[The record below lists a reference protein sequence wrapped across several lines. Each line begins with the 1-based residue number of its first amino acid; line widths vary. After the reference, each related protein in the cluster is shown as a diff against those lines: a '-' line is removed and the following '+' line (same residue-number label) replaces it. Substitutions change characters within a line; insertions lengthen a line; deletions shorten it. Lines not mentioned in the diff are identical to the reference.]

1 MKKVLVTGAA
11 GSIGSLVIKYL
22 LSEGKYE
29 ITAIDLK
36 NKNTFQILRKYRRR
50 INIIYGDI
58 ADPILVDA
66 LVKDHDYI
74 IHLAGVLPPLAN
86 IKKEL
91 TELVDYKATENIV
104 RAIEFYNKNCEL
116 LYASSTS
123 VYEIGKDEVSISSK
137 LTQNELDYYSNSKVN
152 IEKMISKNIKNY
164 IIFRLPLVLSDLSK
178 NEFLYNGIRSE
189 NVEVITA
196 EDAAYAFV
204 KALDNITLLNGKKY
218 NLAGG
223 ESCRTTYNEILIN
236 ILKYYGISWKFIK
249 SRLFNIK
256 EFHGFI
262 YKDSDK
268 LDNIL
273 HFRND
278 SMSSYFMRQKRKY
291 KNRSFNIFVSKPL
304 LMLLEKKEAKK

>member
-11 GSIGSLVIKYL
+11 GSIGALVIKYL

-36 NKNTFQILRKYRRR
+36 NKNTFQVLRKYRRR

-58 ADPILVDA
+58 ADPILADA

-86 IKKEL
+86 AKKEL
-91 TELVDYKATENIV
+91 TELIDYKGTENIV

-123 VYEIGKDEVSISSK
+123 VYEIGKEEVSTSSK
-137 LTQNELDYYSNSKVN
+137 LTQNESDYYSHTKIN

-189 NVEVITA
+189 TIEVITA

-204 KALDNITLLNGKKY
+204 KALDNIASLNAKKY

-256 EFHGFI
+256 EFHGFV

-278 SMSSYFMRQKRKY
+278 SISSYFMRQKRKY
-291 KNRSFNIFVSKPL
+291 KNRRFNILITKPL
-304 LMLLEKKEAKK
+304 IMLLEKKEAK